1 MFDMVLNKPR
11 NNWQSYKWPEKRELL
26 FVLVGNIQISFNAL
40 FLILNT
46 SSVSNACIEK

>member
-1 MFDMVLNKPR
+1 MFDMVLKKPR

-26 FVLVGNIQISFNAL
+26 FVLVGNIQISINAR

-46 SSVSNACIEK
+46 SSVSSTCIEN